1 MHCRS
6 PHLAVGGPKVCRL
19 HDLSPAG
26 KRATKRPRCGDASGP
41 IPWDDRG
48 SNSDALAGGRF
59 SYHFGFRR
67 PAFVMRSR
75 FVVWT
80 VPWPLGSAW
89 VPGRPR
95 PSSLY
100 TFRRAGNRRL
110 GSALSGHRVP
120 ESSPN
125 LSASRPEFPPGRLT
139 CKSAVSAYSTIIPG
153 AVVGLFDGRNEGLP
167 RRSACLA
174 PSHTR

>member
-1 MHCRS
+1 
-6 PHLAVGGPKVCRL
+6 
-19 HDLSPAG
+19 
-26 KRATKRPRCGDASGP
+26 
-41 IPWDDRG
+41 
-48 SNSDALAGGRF
+48 
-59 SYHFGFRR
+59 
-67 PAFVMRSR
+67 
-75 FVVWT
+75 

-89 VPGRPR
+89 VDPGRPR

-100 TFRRAGNRRL
+100 TFRKQVAGGLARRCQ
-110 GSALSGHRVP
+110 GTGVP

-174 PSHTR
+174 LSHTR